1 MKKENKVTVYA
12 DLNCPYCYA
21 LNERL
26 VYLNAV
32 QAVIWK
38 PIEHAPDLHAH
49 SFTKKDQQELVS
61 EVDDVKAKAA
71 DVTLR
76 LPNTRPNSRKA
87 NELLATII
95 RAHPD
100 KEVNFRT
107 AAFRALWQR
116 GEDFSNPEILEQL
129 LASCGLPNL
138 QVISSAKEDLSEWH
152 CAWELGQFARK
163 IPSLESNIG
172 YKILGF
178 PPVEQLKTF
187 LLDGKT
193 QITSFKDAACIAS
206 ARYLIAV
213 ISDQQSDWQKPKL
226 LEAISRCNLY
236 ASVNELI
243 NSLSES
249 SKLDLI
255 VLNSIKQN
263 PLATIRQLKNSTMTQ
278 YIPIVLLLSEVSE
291 EIQIDAYRA
300 GVAEVVSSSVNE
312 EILGHRIVR
321 LLHSK
326 RHTDKLYELAHIDA
340 LTGLSNRREFDESI
354 NREWKRKMREEDSLS
369 ILMID
374 VDGFKAYNDTYGH
387 SKGDEVLRRLA
398 EVINS
403 CVNRPT
409 DLTARFGGDEFVLI
423 LPGTDTEGAK
433 LVAELIRTQ
442 IAVHDIKNIS
452 SPVRPYV
459 TVSIGLAEVNNT
471 TKMSME
477 EFIAAADRA
486 LYKAKEKGRDQII
499 IAD

>member
-26 VYLNAV
+26 VHLNAV

-49 SFTKKDQQELVS
+49 TFTKKDRQELVS
-61 EVDDVKAKAA
+61 EVDDVKVKAV
-71 DVTLR
+71 DVALG
-76 LPNTRPNSRKA
+76 LPISRPNSRKA

-100 KEVNFRT
+100 KAVNFRT
-107 AAFRALWQR
+107 AAYRALWQR
-116 GEDFSNPEILEQL
+116 SEDFSNPEILEQL

-138 QVISSAKEDLSEWH
+138 QVISSAKDDLSEWQ

-172 YKILGF
+172 FKILGL
-178 PPVEQLKTF
+178 PPIEQLKTF

-193 QITSFKDAACIAS
+193 HTTSFKDAACAAS

-213 ISDQQSDWQKPKL
+213 ISDKQSDWQKPKL
-226 LEAISRCNLY
+226 LEAISCCNYY
-236 ASVNELI
+236 ASVNEFL

-249 SKLDLI
+249 SNVDLI
-255 VLNSIKQN
+255 VLNSLKQD
-263 PLATIRQLKNSTMTQ
+263 PLATIRQLKNLTMTQ
-278 YIPIVLLLSEVSE
+278 YIPVVLLLNEVSE
-291 EIQIDAYRA
+291 KIQIDAYRA
-300 GVAEVVSSSVNE
+300 GVAEVASSSTNE

-321 LLHSK
+321 QLHFK
-326 RHTDKLYELAHIDA
+326 RYTDKLYELAHIDV
-340 LTGLSNRREFDESI
+340 LTGLPNRREFDVSI
-354 NREWKRKMREEDSLS
+354 NREWKRRMREKGTLS

-403 CVNRPT
+403 CINRPT
-409 DLTARFGGDEFVLI
+409 DLSARYGGDEFVLI

-433 LVAELIRTQ
+433 LVAEFICAQ
-442 IAVHDIKNIS
+442 IAVHNIKNIS

-459 TVSIGLAEVNNT
+459 TVSIGLAEANKT

-477 EFIAAADRA
+477 EFIAVADMA
-486 LYKAKEKGRDQII
+486 LYKAKENGRDQII
-499 IAD
+499 VAD